1 MSEIQEAIQQEAIQQ
16 EIQDSV
22 VQGAVGEAVV
32 KGSVASAVVYSGSKI
47 MGGVAKNPVVAFGAG
62 MLIGFLLHKY
72 RKDIIGS
79 ATKVVDAGKGF
90 VLQQREHL
98 EDLVAETKEN

>member
-1 MSEIQEAIQQEAIQQ
+1 MSEIQEAIQQ

-22 VQGAVGEAVV
+22 VQGASNSVGETVV

-47 MGGVAKNPVVAFGAG
+47 IGGAVKNPVVTFGVG
-62 MLIGFLLHKY
+62 ILIGFFLHKH
-72 RKDIIGS
+72 RKDIMGS
-79 ATKVVDAGKGF
+79 ATKVVDAGKDF
-90 VLQQREHL
+90 VLRQREHL